1 MSTITVNGGTW
12 YAADS
17 PFGGHKA
24 NGIGRPGAIEGS
36 EQYLEAKTLAYP

>member
-1 MSTITVNGGTW
+1 MSTITVNGGNW

-24 NGIGRPGAIEGS
+24 SRIGRHGGIEGF
-36 EQYLEAKTLAYP
+36 EQYLETKTLAYS